1 MQSMSYRGIL
11 GVAFAFV
18 LVAAPVAAQ
27 SESAAALV
35 EEIENAP
42 DAGVSFL
49 DYVYPGQVI
58 ELGAAG
64 TIVLSYFVSCR
75 IETVIGGR
83 LEVTRE
89 ASIVSGGRLSQQ
101 EAPCQYDQAMVT
113 AETGEAGAGVTRIDP
128 LGNPIF
134 DEWTVKATRP
144 IFKWARAGDA
154 TVVVIDLDADPD
166 TPVWTARVNG
176 SHIDY
181 PADATPLEVGPPYR
195 VRVTMGGEML
205 STDFSINPDLG
216 GPDTVA
222 SRVVPVGR

>member
-1 MQSMSYRGIL
+1 MQSRSGIL

-27 SESAAALV
+27 SEIAAALV

-64 TIVLSYFVSCR
+64 TIVLSYFASCR

-113 AETGEAGAGVTRIDP
+113 AETGEAGAGVTRIPPGDA
-128 LGNPIF
+128 IF

-154 TVVVIDLDADPD
+154 TVVVINLDADPD
-166 TPVWTARVNG
+166 TPVWTGRVNG

-181 PADATPLEVGPPYR
+181 PADATPLEVGPPYQ
-195 VRVTMGGEML
+195 VRVTMGGETL

>member
-1 MQSMSYRGIL
+1 MQSRSGIL
-11 GVAFAFV
+11 GVAVAVAFV
-18 LVAAPVAAQ
+18 LAVAPASAQ

-35 EEIENAP
+35 EDIENAP

-75 IETVIGGR
+75 IETVTGGR

-89 ASIVSGGRLSQQ
+89 ASIVSGGRLSQKS
-101 EAPCQYDQAMVT
+101 APCQYDQAMIT
-113 AETGEAGAGVTRIDP
+113 AATGEAGAGVTRIPDDA
-128 LGNPIF
+128 IF

-144 IFKWARAGDA
+144 IFKWSRAGDA
-154 TVVVIDLDADPD
+154 TVVVFDLDADPD
-166 TPVWTARVNG
+166 TPVWTARVTG

-181 PADATPLEVGPPYR
+181 PADAPPLEVGPPYQ
-195 VRVTMGGEML
+195 VRVTIGGETL
-205 STDFSINPDLG
+205 SADFSINPDLG

>member
-1 MQSMSYRGIL
+1 MQSRSGIF
-11 GVAFAFV
+11 GVAVAVTFV
-18 LVAAPVAAQ
+18 LAVAPAFAQ

-35 EEIENAP
+35 EDIENAP

-89 ASIVSGGRLSQQ
+89 ASIVSGGRLSQKS
-101 EAPCQYDQAMVT
+101 APCQYDQAMIT
-113 AETGEAGAGVTRIDP
+113 AATGEAGAGVTRIPDDA
-128 LGNPIF
+128 IF
-134 DEWTVKATRP
+134 DEWTVKSTRP
-144 IFKWARAGDA
+144 TFKWSRAGDA
-154 TVVVIDLDADPD
+154 TVVVVDLDADPD
-166 TPVWTARVNG
+166 TPVWTARVTG

-181 PADATPLEVGPPYR
+181 PANAPPLEVGPPYQ
-195 VRVTMGGEML
+195 VRVTMGGET
-205 STDFSINPDLG
+205 SSADFSINPDLG
-216 GPDTVA
+216 GPDTAA
-222 SRVVPVGR
+222 SRLVPVGR

>member
-1 MQSMSYRGIL
+1 MQSRSGIF
-11 GVAFAFV
+11 GVAVAVTFV
-18 LVAAPVAAQ
+18 LAVAPAFAQ

-35 EEIENAP
+35 EDIENAP

-89 ASIVSGGRLSQQ
+89 ASIVSGGRLSQKS
-101 EAPCQYDQAMVT
+101 APCQYDQAMVT
-113 AETGEAGAGVTRIDP
+113 AATGEAGAGVTRIPDDA
-128 LGNPIF
+128 IF
-134 DEWTVKATRP
+134 DEWTVKSTRP
-144 IFKWARAGDA
+144 TFKWSRAGDA
-154 TVVVIDLDADPD
+154 TVVVVDLDADPD
-166 TPVWTARVNG
+166 TPVWTARVTG

-181 PADATPLEVGPPYR
+181 PADAPPLEVGPPYQ
-195 VRVTMGGEML
+195 VRVTMGGETL
-205 STDFSINPDLG
+205 SADFSINPDLG
-216 GPDTVA
+216 GPDTAA
-222 SRVVPVGR
+222 SRLVPVGR

>member
-1 MQSMSYRGIL
+1 MQSRSGIL
-11 GVAFAFV
+11 GVAVAVVFV
-18 LVAAPVAAQ
+18 LAVAPAFAQ

-35 EEIENAP
+35 EDIENAP

-89 ASIVSGGRLSQQ
+89 ASIVSGGRLSQKS
-101 EAPCQYDQAMVT
+101 APCQYDQAMIT
-113 AETGEAGAGVTRIDP
+113 AATGEAGAGVTRIPDDA
-128 LGNPIF
+128 IF
-134 DEWTVKATRP
+134 DEWTVKSTRP
-144 IFKWARAGDA
+144 TFKWSRAGDA
-154 TVVVIDLDADPD
+154 TVVVVDLDADPD
-166 TPVWTARVNG
+166 TPVWTARVTG

-181 PADATPLEVGPPYR
+181 PADAPPLEVGPPYQ
-195 VRVTMGGEML
+195 VRVTMGGETL
-205 STDFSINPDLG
+205 SADFSINPDLG
-216 GPDTVA
+216 GPDTAA
-222 SRVVPVGR
+222 SRLVPVGR

>member
-1 MQSMSYRGIL
+1 MQSRSGIL
-11 GVAFAFV
+11 GVAVAVAFV
-18 LVAAPVAAQ
+18 LAAAPASAQ
-27 SESAAALV
+27 GESAAALV

-64 TIVLSYFVSCR
+64 TIVLSYFGSCR

-89 ASIVSGGRLSQQ
+89 ASVVSGGRLSQIQ
-101 EAPCQYDQAMVT
+101 APCQYDQAIVT
-113 AETGEAGAGVTRIDP
+113 AATGEAGAGVTRIDP
-128 LGNPIF
+128 QGNPIF
-134 DEWTVKATRP
+134 AEWTVKAMRP

-154 TVVVIDLDADPD
+154 TVSVVDLDADPD

-181 PADATPLEVGPPYR
+181 PADATPLEIGPPYR
-195 VRVTMGGEML
+195 VSVTMGGKTL

-216 GPDTVA
+216 GPDTAA

>member
-1 MQSMSYRGIL
+1 MQSRSGIF
-11 GVAFAFV
+11 GVAVAVAFV
-18 LVAAPVAAQ
+18 LAAAPASAQ

-64 TIVLSYFVSCR
+64 TIVLSYFDSCR
-75 IETVIGGR
+75 IETVI
-83 LEVTRE
+83 
-89 ASIVSGGRLSQQ
+89 GGRLSQQ

-113 AETGEAGAGVTRIDP
+113 AATGEAGAGVTRIDP
-128 LGNPIF
+128 QGNPIF

-154 TVVVIDLDADPD
+154 TVSVVDLDADPD

-181 PADATPLEVGPPYR
+181 PADATPLEVGPPYQ
-195 VRVTMGGEML
+195 VRVTMGGKTL
-205 STDFSINPDLG
+205 STDFSIDPDLG
-216 GPDTVA
+216 GPDTVV
-222 SRVVPVGR
+222 SRVVPVAR

>member
-1 MQSMSYRGIL
+1 M
-11 GVAFAFV
+11 
-18 LVAAPVAAQ
+18 
-27 SESAAALV
+27 
-35 EEIENAP
+35 
-42 DAGVSFL
+42 
-49 DYVYPGQVI
+49 I

-64 TIVLSYFVSCR
+64 TIVLSYFASCR

-113 AETGEAGAGVTRIDP
+113 AATGEAGAGVTRIPPGDA
-128 LGNPIF
+128 IF

-154 TVVVIDLDADPD
+154 TVVVINLDADPD
-166 TPVWTARVNG
+166 TPVWTGRVNG

-195 VRVTMGGEML
+195 VRVTMDGVML

>member
-1 MQSMSYRGIL
+1 MRASI
-11 GVAFAFV
+11 
-18 LVAAPVAAQ
+18 
-27 SESAAALV
+27 ED
-35 EEIENAP
+35 IENAP

-75 IETVIGGR
+75 IETVTGGR

-101 EAPCQYDQAMVT
+101 EAPCQYDQTMVT
-113 AETGEAGAGVTRIDP
+113 AETGEAGAGVTRIPPGDA
-128 LGNPIF
+128 IF

-195 VRVTMGGEML
+195 VSVTMGGEML
-205 STDFSINPDLG
+205 STDFSIDPDLG